1 MSLNLRGIISIPASP
16 FDDANELDF
25 ESLRREVDFSIASGC
40 VALLG
45 PVVASEVWQLTKTER
60 QKFNEVVVDQNNGRV
75 PVLAGCSSTDA
86 DEVFENARAA
96 VRTGANA
103 VCAMLPNV
111 EMNGNWDA
119 TRAFYAQLAEVAGV
133 QVVIQTGG
141 RGPDDRIPI
150 EHLTRLVREIEL
162 VSFIKEEGNPSNHRI
177 SDLVDAKEPKLLGV
191 IGGMGGRFMIDEMR
205 RGATAFAPICTFT
218 DVLVLIWNL
227 FHAGQ
232 EEQAM
237 DAHEKLS
244 TILNI
249 EFQVGM
255 TFSKELLKR
264 RGLLK
269 TNHSR
274 SQYCVP
280 LDSFD
285 FVEMERRLERLRPY
299 MNRQ

>member
-1 MSLNLRGIISIPASP
+1 M
-16 FDDANELDF
+16 
-25 ESLRREVDFSIASGC
+25 
-40 VALLG
+40 
-45 PVVASEVWQLTKTER
+45 
-60 QKFNEVVVDQNNGRV
+60 
-75 PVLAGCSSTDA
+75 
-86 DEVFENARAA
+86 
-96 VRTGANA
+96 
-103 VCAMLPNV
+103 
-111 EMNGNWDA
+111 
-119 TRAFYAQLAEVAGV
+119 
-133 QVVIQTGG
+133 
-141 RGPDDRIPI
+141 
-150 EHLTRLVREIEL
+150 
-162 VSFIKEEGNPSNHRI
+162 
-177 SDLVDAKEPKLLGV
+177 LGV